1 MYSNHSSRRSRHDSS
16 HHHNSSHSIS
26 HDHVSSNQSNN
37 SSSGYTTTSS
47 YASSLL
53 QAAGIDTS
61 RYESTAETITS
72 SLDEFTGWFDWNSR
86 RYLGT
91 LPGLDG
97 EDTEDGTGGGGI
109 GGESGLLFH
118 HHRRNSIIIWE
129 EYEPEF
135 GPEDVPELQRD
146 SLPEEIESLDLTN
159 VEEYLRRCGML
170 GMRFE
175 DRGGGFLCGRERLRR
190 WKRGEVMD
198 DDAEEE
204 DSLRDYVATTANNVP
219 ITNVHGEESNIT
231 NISKAID
238 EVPEIFFSPYFDL
251 TDPIC
256 FEKLLVVSDEE
267 VAEIRAKE
275 AELHAL
281 AEQKVKEAEEVA
293 KRDAENG
300 VVAPR
305 PPPRHHEDSTTDNL
319 TNVANQSGAS
329 LTKDAQ
335 RTKTPI
341 DGNVITL
348 RKPET
353 FTTHLDAIE
362 LALLDQVRSKS
373 QSFFRE
379 TNRFS
384 ELQHLVTASVEEV
397 RDLQTELSS
406 LRERCVTNVELVP
419 IMDDSR
425 RDLRRISRV
434 LEAVEDVVNCKA
446 SIASLMSVGDH
457 LGAVETIRLA
467 RSLLDVAPEEG
478 EESEDYAESSSHEE
492 VNGESGHPPQH
503 KLCLGKLKA
512 LSKVGEQLNEYE
524 KLVVRNLTDEL
535 IDTFLS
541 WGQSSTTGDENGSS
555 VDYRA
560 PPRVALSFDKRSK
573 IRGVVQS
580 LRLCGQLSGAG
591 TAYQKRLCDLISVT
605 VKAIVTECVADA
617 KAAAGGGSGDISQ
630 TKGTMAGV
638 ASMSLDQFI
647 DCINMLFEQVLGL
660 LWGAA
665 AVNKFCIEEGLVFD
679 DKSDG
684 TDVVA
689 AVNSDSNGHGN
700 DNAQHTPSATAAA
713 LAAAV
718 DLAEKSVSE
727 LLRLRREA
735 HSLVSF
741 DGMRQLWDT
750 SLTFTLQLER
760 FSGRKAYGL
769 RSTLLAQ
776 AKSFVERKH
785 EANMST
791 LAAAMDSERWVQCN
805 VRSLLPV
812 RVVFMS
818 KVLRY
823 KFFCL
828 VINLKG
834 FS

>member
-1 MYSNHSSRRSRHDSS
+1 M
-16 HHHNSSHSIS
+16 
-26 HDHVSSNQSNN
+26 
-37 SSSGYTTTSS
+37 
-47 YASSLL
+47 
-53 QAAGIDTS
+53 
-61 RYESTAETITS
+61 
-72 SLDEFTGWFDWNSR
+72 
-86 RYLGT
+86 GT
-91 LPGLDG
+91 LPGIDG
-97 EDTEDGTGGGGI
+97 DDTEDG
-109 GGESGLLFH
+109 EHGLLSMFQNATTNTSGGN
-118 HHRRNSIIIWE
+118 RRSSILWE
-129 EYEPEF
+129 EYEPEL
-135 GPEDVPELQRD
+135 GPEDIPELQREG
-146 SLPEEIESLDLTN
+146 LPVEIETLDLSA

-175 DRGGGFLCGRERLRR
+175 DRGGGFLSGRERMRR
-190 WKRGEVMD
+190 WKRGEMVLPD
-198 DDAEEE
+198 DKVSSEV
-204 DSLRDYVATTANNVP
+204 VAMESPLTT
-219 ITNVHGEESNIT
+219 IIRQESNVVDM
-231 NISKAID
+231 SKAID

-293 KRDAENG
+293 QRDAENG

-305 PPPRHHEDSTTDNL
+305 PPPRHPEGETNNL

-329 LTKDAQ
+329 LTKDAH
-335 RTKTPI
+335 RTQTPA

-353 FTTHLDAIE
+353 FTAHLDAIE

-384 ELQHLVTASVEEV
+384 ELQHLVTASVDEV

-446 SIASLMSVGDH
+446 SIASLMSAGDH

-467 RSLLDVAPEEG
+467 RSLLDVAPEE
-478 EESEDYAESSSHEE
+478 EESEDHSGSSSHEE
-492 VNGESGHPPQH
+492 MNGGSGHPPQH

-535 IDTFLS
+535 VDTFLS
-541 WGQSSTTGDENGSS
+541 WGQSSTNGDESGS
-555 VDYRA
+555 VDYRS

-591 TAYQKRLCDLISVT
+591 VAYQKRLCDLITVT
-605 VKAIVTECVADA
+605 LKAIVTECVADA
-617 KAAAGGGSGDISQ
+617 KATAGSGPGEDPASQ
-630 TKGTMAGV
+630 SKGTIAGV
-638 ASMSLDQFI
+638 ASMSLEQFI

-665 AVNKFCIEEGLVFD
+665 AVNKFCIEEGLIFD
-679 DKSDG
+679 DKLDHLDL
-684 TDVVA
+684 TA
-689 AVNSDSNGHGN
+689 ANSDTNGHSN
-700 DNAQHTPSATAAA
+700 ESNTQHTPSATAAA

-718 DLAEKSVSE
+718 DLGEKSVSE

-805 VRSLLPV
+805 VS
-812 RVVFMS
+812 
-818 KVLRY
+818 
-823 KFFCL
+823 FC
-828 VINLKG
+828 
-834 FS
+834 